1 MSGNVPVSI
10 RFSYVDRERLE
21 HAAALA
27 GFSKLGPYIR
37 SQVLDKLTPT
47 KGSNDNV
54 DTWADRHELM
64 GRLNAIEASQKA
76 TNAMLTTLVYLAQR
90 KATSGEIND
99 FRVAVE
105 QAQLSTSAVEKL
117 SPELGQLIKQLQEN

>member
-1 MSGNVPVSI
+1 MSGHVPVSI
-10 RFSYVDRERLE
+10 RFNYVDKERLE

-37 SQVLDKLTPT
+37 SQVLGKLPPA
-47 KGSNDNV
+47 KGGQDNV

-64 GRLNAIEASQKA
+64 GRLNAIEAAQKA
-76 TNAMLTTLVYLAQR
+76 TNAMLTTLVFLAQR

-99 FRVAVE
+99 LRVAIE

-117 SPELGQLIKQLQEN
+117 SPELGQLIKQLQET